1 MGLETENPKL
11 FLEEAKEALKNFQEI
26 QENRKAS
33 IEREKEASQGIFY
46 KQGFSYFFYTAFFRK
61 NKMSQALPAPLIKN
75 KKTK

>member
-33 IEREKEASQGIFY
+33 IEREK
-46 KQGFSYFFYTAFFRK
+46 
-61 NKMSQALPAPLIKN
+61 
-75 KKTK
+75 